1 MMFDVLLV
9 VMNVLQFWNHS
20 LRSEIATQVQGSIP
34 WGEYVQ
40 GIIIP
45 HHVLMSMIHK
55 SVSPKSCLA
64 ARPFESG
71 FDIEEL

>member
-1 MMFDVLLV
+1 MFDVLLV
-9 VMNVLQFWNHS
+9 VMNVLPFWNHS
-20 LRSEIATQVQGSIP
+20 LQSEIATQVEGPIP

-40 GIIIP
+40 SIITP

-55 SVSPKSCLA
+55 SVSPKSCLVA
-64 ARPFESG
+64 CPFESG

>member
-9 VMNVLQFWNHS
+9 LMNVLPFWNHS

-40 GIIIP
+40 GIITP
-45 HHVLMSMIHK
+45 HHVLKSMIHK
-55 SVSPKSCLA
+55 SVSPMSCLVA
-64 ARPFESG
+64 CPFESG

>member
-9 VMNVLQFWNHS
+9 VMNVLPFWNHS
-20 LRSEIATQVQGSIP
+20 LWSEIATQVQGSIP
-34 WGEYVQ
+34 RGEYVQ
-40 GIIIP
+40 GIITL

-64 ARPFESG
+64 ACPSESG